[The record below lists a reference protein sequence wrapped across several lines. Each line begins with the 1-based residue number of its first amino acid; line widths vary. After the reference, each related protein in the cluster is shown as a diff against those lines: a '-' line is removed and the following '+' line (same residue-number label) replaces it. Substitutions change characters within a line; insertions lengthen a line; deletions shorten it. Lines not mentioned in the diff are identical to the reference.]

1 MDAMTGVVVLT
12 TIRVKEGSIDEVAR
26 IFEETNRALV
36 EGHPELRGAWFTA
49 NRQRSEITNVAHWES
64 AEAYERLRA
73 SDEFKQTMEQFAGL
87 FVGPPN
93 VSINDLLVHMTP

>member
-1 MDAMTGVVVLT
+1 MAVVVLT
-12 TIRVKEGSIDEVAR
+12 TIPVKEGSIDEVAR

-36 EGHPELRGAWFTA
+36 DGHAEWRGAWFTA
-49 NRQRSEITNVAHWES
+49 NRQRSEITNVAHWDS

-73 SDEFKQTMEQFAGL
+73 SDEFEQTMAQFTEL

>member
-1 MDAMTGVVVLT
+1 LEVEMTVVVLT
-12 TIRVKEGSIDEVAR
+12 TIPVKEGSIDEVAR

-36 EGHPELRGAWFTA
+36 EGHPEWRGAWFTA
-49 NRQRSEITNVAHWES
+49 NRQRNEITNIAHWES

-73 SDEFKQTMEQFAGL
+73 SDEFKQTMTQFTEL

-93 VSINDLLVHMTP
+93 ISINDLLVHMTP